1 MDERSRRGVL
11 AASTATLAA
20 LAGCSFSTG
29 ESYDDAALRR
39 LADDGRFGHPYHHP
53 FDVPEA
59 MIQDHW
65 DRTRELVA
73 AVPASPDV
81 PNEAVVRTITEE
93 REHLREHLAERTTT
107 PDGEGS
113 AGSAGSDESDRTTG
127 EGDGEQPER
136 ASRRLDEARQ
146 HRVDAATTWGTYR
159 AATGDLREA
168 DVEQR
173 REAQRDRLA
182 AFRSAWD
189 YRASGPVRAVVVHAD
204 LEHRVD
210 HVEHSL
216 EPYPPFPEDPV
227 ADTEE
232 AGHLVGKTEEA
243 AAVLD
248 DVERYREQVAGEGAA
263 GYRPA
268 LTATRIW
275 LRRRAAREA
284 EAVERPLEEG
294 VATLDGDP
302 GESVARYRFTVARN
316 VLQEYSSGGVHD
328 VVERGHLANAV
339 LFGATR
345 RAAVSAFVDAVEA
358 IEDGPASVDVSA
370 RTIGD
375 VRGRAQE
382 SVRAALDERSPALMA
397 ALLDPA
403 FTAMRRAHRELERG
417 TSGTPPKAYA
427 GYDYAD
433 RVAGAVVDAA
443 DELTFLLSSAD

>member
-20 LAGCSFSTG
+20 LAGCSFPTG
-29 ESYDDAALRR
+29 GSYDDAALRR
-39 LADDGRFGHPYHHP
+39 LADAGRFGHPYPHP
-53 FDVPEA
+53 FDVPEP
-59 MIQDHW
+59 MIRHHW

-81 PNEAVVRTITEE
+81 PNEAVVRTITGE

-107 PDGEGS
+107 PDG
-113 AGSAGSDESDRTTG
+113 AGTDESDESDRTAG
-127 EGDGEQPER
+127 EDDGEQPER
-136 ASRRLDEARQ
+136 PSRRLAEARQ
-146 HRVDAATTWGTYR
+146 HRVDAAKMWGAYR
-159 AATGDLREA
+159 AATGELREA

-210 HVEHSL
+210 QVEHSL

-232 AGHLVGKTEEA
+232 AGHLVGRTEEA

-284 EAVERPLEEG
+284 EAVDRPLEEG
-294 VATLDGDP
+294 VAALEGDP
-302 GESVARYRFTVARN
+302 GESVARYRFTVARY
-316 VLQEYSSGGVHD
+316 VLQEYADGGVQEVD
-328 VVERGHLANAV
+328 ERGHLANAV
-339 LFGATR
+339 LVGAAR

-358 IEDGPASVDVSA
+358 VEDGPASVDVGA
-370 RTIGD
+370 RTIED
-375 VRGRAQE
+375 ARDRAHE

-397 ALLDPA
+397 ELLDPA

-417 TSGTPPKAYA
+417 KSGTPPKAYA

-443 DELTFLLSSAD
+443 DELSFLLSSSAD

>member
-29 ESYDDAALRR
+29 GSYDDAALRR
-39 LADDGRFGHPYHHP
+39 LAETGRFEHPYHHP

-59 MIQDHW
+59 MIQRHW

-81 PNEAVVRTITEE
+81 PNEAVARTITGE

-113 AGSAGSDESDRTTG
+113 AGAGDSGEGDRTTG
-127 EGDGEQPER
+127 EDDQAER
-136 ASRRLDEARQ
+136 AFSRLDQARE
-146 HRVDAATTWGTYR
+146 HRVDAATLWGTYM
-159 AATGDLREA
+159 AATGALREA

-189 YRASGPVRAVVVHAD
+189 YRASGPVRAVVAHGQ
-204 LEHRVD
+204 LEHSVD
-210 HVEHSL
+210 QVEHSL
-216 EPYPPFPEDPV
+216 EPYPLFPEDPV

-243 AAVLD
+243 TAVLD
-248 DVERYREQVAGEGAA
+248 DLERYREQVAGEGAA
-263 GYRPA
+263 SYRPA

-275 LRRRAAREA
+275 LRRRARREA
-284 EAVERPLEEG
+284 EAVEGPLEEG
-294 VATLDGDP
+294 VAALEGDP
-302 GESVARYRFTVARN
+302 GETVARYRFIAARN
-316 VLQEYSSGGVHD
+316 VLQEYSNGGVHD
-328 VVERGHLANAV
+328 VGERGHLANAV
-339 LFGATR
+339 LFAAAR

-358 IEDGPASVDVSA
+358 VEDGSASVDVSA
-370 RTIGD
+370 RTIED
-375 VRGRAQE
+375 ARDRAHE
-382 SVRAALDERSPALMA
+382 SVRSALDERSPALMED
-397 ALLDPA
+397 LLDPA

-417 TSGTPPKAYA
+417 SSGTPPKAYA

-443 DELTFLLSSAD
+443 DELAFLLSSSAD